1 MYFEPRDQAFI
12 FSEYFDISFLEEL
25 YGGDLVA
32 AVEVFNSAHMQIV
45 DELGFAAE
53 HFKEGNIPAV
63 KKVYHK
69 IKPLFGYV
77 GLTEVQ
83 DFVQRFEESC
93 HQAQSKAQLQDAY
106 DNINAIIGEAIIRIQ
121 QESERLKDHINQ
133 RA

>member
-1 MYFEPRDQAFI
+1 MHSEPKDQAFI

-25 YGGDLVA
+25 YDGDLPA
-32 AVEVFNSAHMQIV
+32 AVEVFNSAHIQIL
-45 DELGFAAE
+45 DELGIAADY
-53 HFKEGNIPAV
+53 FQKGDITSV

-83 DFVQRFEESC
+83 DFVHRFEESC
-93 HQAQSKAQLQDAY
+93 QHAARTAQLQTAY
-106 DNINAIIGEAIIRIQ
+106 DHINEIIGEAIIRIQ